1 MANEIYYK
9 TIKQLRKLLDD
20 REISSTELTKTI
32 LNRSIKINKDINSV
46 ITHTE
51 DLAIKSAEAADKR
64 ISEGNQHLMTGIPVM
79 IKDNISTQGIETTA
93 GSKIL
98 AGYKPPFDATVIKRL
113 KNVDAVICGKTNLDE
128 FAMGSST
135 ENSAYG
141 ATRNPWDIDKVPGG
155 SSGGSAAGVAAGQC
169 IIALGS
175 DTGGSIRQPSA
186 FCGVSGMKPTYG
198 LISRYGLIAFG
209 SSLDQIGPIARSV
222 EDCSIVLNTISSKD
236 TNDATSTKRPFENFG
251 ENLGEHIKGVKIGIP
266 KEYLVDGIQPSVKQ
280 AFEKSLQILESNG
293 AVLKEIS
300 LPLTDHSLSVY
311 YIIAPSEASSNLAR
325 YDGVKYGISVQKARN
340 SVESTFLTR
349 GQGFGDEVKRR
360 ILLGTYALSAGYY
373 DAYYSKAQKVR
384 TLIRQEFST
393 AFETFDVLV
402 TPTAPTTAFGL
413 GTKIGDPYEMYLSD
427 ICTIPINIAGL
438 PAISIP
444 AGLDKKMP
452 VGLQIIGP
460 KMGDQIVLQV
470 ASNYEKSTNWNQKT
484 PHI

>member
-1 MANEIYYK
+1 MAKEIYYK
-9 TIKQLRKLLDD
+9 TIRQLRKLLDN
-20 REISSTELTKTI
+20 REISSTELTKTV
-32 LNRSIKINKDINSV
+32 LNRSIRINRTINSV

-79 IKDNISTQGIETTA
+79 IKDNISTQDTETTA

-113 KNVDAVICGKTNLDE
+113 KNVGAVICGKTNLDE

-141 ATRNPWDIDKVPGG
+141 ATRNPWDIDRVPGG

-209 SSLDQIGPIARSV
+209 SSLDQIGPVARSV

-236 TNDATSTKRPFENFG
+236 TNDATSTKRPFEDFG
-251 ENLGEHIKGVKIGIP
+251 ENLGENIKGVKIGIP
-266 KEYLVDGIQPSVKQ
+266 KEYLVDGIQSSVKK

-293 AVLKEIS
+293 AILQEIS

-325 YDGVKYGISVQKARN
+325 YDGVKYGMSVQKARN
-340 SVESTFLTR
+340 SAESTFLTR

-373 DAYYSKAQKVR
+373 DEYYSKAQKVR

-393 AFETFDVLV
+393 AFETFDVLA

-444 AGLDKKMP
+444 AGLDEKMP
-452 VGLQIIGP
+452 IGLQIIGP

-470 ASNYEKSTNWNQKT
+470 ASNYEKNTTWNQKT